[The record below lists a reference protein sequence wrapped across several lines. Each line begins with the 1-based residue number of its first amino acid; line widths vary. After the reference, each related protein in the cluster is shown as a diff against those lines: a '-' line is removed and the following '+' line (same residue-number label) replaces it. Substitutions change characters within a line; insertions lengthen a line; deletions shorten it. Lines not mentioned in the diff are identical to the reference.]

1 MEQGV
6 SENQRKELEKDF
18 ESLTEWINNLLGIKI
33 QKKLIDLI
41 GDGVLLCKIVNKI
54 RPGTIRSFHQ
64 SPTNIARRMEN
75 IGFFMNACQRRF
87 EISSSQLFE
96 PASVQFLSS
105 ANFDPLTIGTL
116 HAVAAV
122 LTSLRRF
129 AGDFEQKYSPRQS
142 NLKQSSTPAQH
153 LPELC
158 TQAAIIDEIL
168 SVIHHELSYKHQQ
181 ALANRILDEVDE
193 LQKKLLV
200 LSDDEIKEFAHKAG
214 LDCDRDT
221 RAECIGKILLCREL
235 M

>member
-1 MEQGV
+1 
-6 SENQRKELEKDF
+6 
-18 ESLTEWINNLLGIKI
+18 
-33 QKKLIDLI
+33 
-41 GDGVLLCKIVNKI
+41 
-54 RPGTIRSFHQ
+54 
-64 SPTNIARRMEN
+64 MEN
-75 IGFFMNACQRRF
+75 IGFFMTACQKRF
-87 EISSSQLFE
+87 EIPSTQLFE

-105 ANFDPLTIGTL
+105 TNFDPLTIGTL

-129 AGDFEQKYSPRQS
+129 SGDMKYSPRQS
-142 NLKQSSTPAQH
+142 PLKQSSTPVQH
-153 LPELC
+153 IPELC
-158 TQAAIIDEIL
+158 TQTAIIDEIL

-200 LSDDEIKEFAHKAG
+200 LSDNEIKEFAHKAG

-221 RAECIGKILLCREL
+221 RAECIRKILMCREL

>member
-1 MEQGV
+1 MEGV
-6 SENQRKELEKDF
+6 SESQRKELEKDF
-18 ESLTEWINNLLGIKI
+18 DSLTEWINHLLGIKLK
-33 QKKLIDLI
+33 KKLIDLI
-41 GDGVLLCKIVNKI
+41 ADGVLLCKIVNKI

-64 SPTNIARRMEN
+64 SPSNIARKMEN
-75 IGFFMNACQRRF
+75 IGFFMTACQKRF

-116 HAVAAV
+116 HSVAAV

-129 AGDFEQKYSPRQS
+129 SGDFEQKLSPRHS
-142 NLKQSSTPAQH
+142 NLKHSSTPTQH

-221 RAECIGKILLCREL
+221 RAECIGKILMCREL

>member
-1 MEQGV
+1 MEQSLV
-6 SENQRKELEKDF
+6 ENQRRELERDF
-18 ESLTEWINNLLGIKI
+18 ESLTDWINTLLGVKL

-75 IGFFMNACQRRF
+75 IGFFMTACQKRF
-87 EISSSQLFE
+87 EIPATQLFE
-96 PASVQFLSS
+96 PASVQFISS
-105 ANFDPLTIGTL
+105 SNFDPLSIGTL

-129 AGDFEQKYSPRQS
+129 SGDTDIKYSPRQS
-142 NLKQSSTPAQH
+142 PIKQSSTPVQH

-158 TQAAIIDEIL
+158 TQTAIVDEIL
-168 SVIHHELSYKHQQ
+168 SVIHHELSYKYQQ

-193 LQKKLLV
+193 LQKKLLI
-200 LSDDEIKEFAHKAG
+200 LSDNEIKEFAHKAG

-221 RAECIGKILLCREL
+221 RAECIGKILMCREL

>member
-1 MEQGV
+1 MEQGL

-18 ESLTEWINNLLGIKI
+18 DILTDWINNLLGVKL
-33 QKKLIDLI
+33 QKNLVDCIA
-41 GDGVLLCKIVNKI
+41 DGVLLCKIVNKI

-75 IGFFMNACQRRF
+75 IGFFMTACQRRF
-87 EISSSQLFE
+87 EIPSSQLFE

-105 ANFDPLTIGTL
+105 ANFDPLSIGTL

-129 AGDFEQKYSPRQS
+129 SGDMEYSPRQS
-142 NLKQSSTPAQH
+142 PLKRSSMPAQH

-193 LQKKLLV
+193 LQKKLLI
-200 LSDDEIKEFAHKAG
+200 LNDEEIKEFARKAG

-221 RAECIGKILLCREL
+221 RAECIGKILMCREL
-235 M
+235 V